1 MGGVS
6 ILWSDVV
13 YLHLS
18 TLAPDMHRSIISCP
32 ISEPP
37 SLPPCTHLTHL
48 VTGSDSLHQLSRI
61 EELHVMNYSASL
73 QELYTS
79 GHDVLTVIQRQ
90 IVTNVV
96 LLYDGLA
103 LWVIHA

>member
-1 MGGVS
+1 MWYTS
-6 ILWSDVV
+6 KFIR
-13 YLHLS
+13 YYQIYIAFLS
-18 TLAPDMHRSIISCP
+18 RPHHP
-32 ISEPP
+32 FH
-37 SLPPCTHLTHL
+37 PCTHLTHL